1 LKENESRNEAFLRP
15 PILPFTNSPK
25 VGVFRRFAI
34 YTKSLTQSVSPT
46 KPISELSMTLI

>member
-15 PILPFTNSPK
+15 RILPFTNSSK

-34 YTKSLTQSVSPT
+34 YTKSLTQSFLFSGTV
-46 KPISELSMTLI
+46 ELFAFIN